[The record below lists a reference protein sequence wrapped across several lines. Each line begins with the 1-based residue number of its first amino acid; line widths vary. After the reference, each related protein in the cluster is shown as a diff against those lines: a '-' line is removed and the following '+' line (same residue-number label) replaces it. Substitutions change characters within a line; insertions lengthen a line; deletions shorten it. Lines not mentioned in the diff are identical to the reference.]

1 MLAHTL
7 KKIKEDLIKEG
18 FNKGI
23 QEGIEKGIQKGMKQG
38 LLKGKEEER
47 INIARNLLRMGMD
60 EASIMRITKLKKEQ
74 LHELKNKKSQ

>member
-1 MLAHTL
+1 M
-7 KKIKEDLIKEG
+7 IKEG

-47 INIARNLLRMGMD
+47 ITIARNLLRIGMD
-60 EASIMRITKLKKEQ
+60 DATIIRITRLKKQQ
-74 LHELKNKKSQ
+74 LNELKDK